1 MHRSVSHLSTRTG
14 HPRRGTVACVMVG
27 VVLLFGVGVGV
38 GVGAVAFASGG
49 DPLQPCGIAGPTT
62 RAAIPPRE
70 HPRATGSAAAVPFEP
85 LLIAPPVR
93 WQLFAGTALPYSA
106 TAGPRIVDGPVHA
119 GFERSQVG
127 ALLAAAHLGTRYLHS
142 PGSGWRDVVARQ
154 VLPGPGRDAYV
165 RMRATIEDV
174 TDNPGG
180 HGQPAG
186 FRVLAFTPDVAVVQE
201 AVRFPLS
208 GVLQVTS
215 TTLRWVGGDWRLQL
229 QPDGST
235 SPTAQQAPD
244 LDGFVVWGP

>member
-1 MHRSVSHLSTRTG
+1 MPAPTAASSEFTQKAA
-14 HPRRGTVACVMVG
+14 TV
-27 VVLLFGVGVGV
+27 
-38 GVGAVAFASGG
+38 
-49 DPLQPCGIAGPTT
+49 
-62 RAAIPPRE
+62 
-70 HPRATGSAAAVPFEP
+70 EP
-85 LLIAPPVR
+85 LLAAPPVT
-93 WQLFAGTALPYSA
+93 WQLFAGVPLPYSA
-106 TAGPRIVDGPVHA
+106 TAGPSIVDGPVYA

-127 ALLAAAHLGTRYLHS
+127 ALLAAAHLGTRYLLT
-142 PGSGWRDVVARQ
+142 PGSGWRDVVAQQ

-165 RMRATIEDV
+165 RIRATAEDA
-174 TDNPGG
+174 DSSGG
-180 HGQPAG
+180 HGQPVG
-186 FRVLAFTPDVAVVQE
+186 FRILAFTPDLAVVQE